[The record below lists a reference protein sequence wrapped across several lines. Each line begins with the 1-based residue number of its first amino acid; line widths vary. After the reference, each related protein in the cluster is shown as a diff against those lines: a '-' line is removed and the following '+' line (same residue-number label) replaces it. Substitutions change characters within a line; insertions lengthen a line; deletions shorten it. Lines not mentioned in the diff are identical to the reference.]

1 MKSDFDLLVFLK
13 YVVIAL
19 ALIIIIFPI
28 VSIFVNSFRLNRDII
43 VNPIPFS
50 SIEFTLRNYEI
61 IFFDPA
67 SKITK
72 GLVNSLI
79 VVPSSVLLVSIFALF
94 SGYGLLR
101 FSFHRVIKAIMLGL
115 ILLTRI
121 LPGVS
126 AAVPYFVIAKMLN
139 IYDTHLILILVYFAK
154 NLPFAIFMMMSF
166 FEEVPKE
173 VEESASID
181 GASFLN
187 LFFKVVVPLTLPG
200 LLATAIFVYIF
211 CWNEYLFAFFL
222 TQEKAITLPIAV
234 SWYIGE
240 FAIEWGELNAS
251 AVISTIP
258 VIILTLSIQKYLIRG
273 LTLGAIKG

>member
-1 MKSDFDLLVFLK
+1 
-13 YVVIAL
+13 
-19 ALIIIIFPI
+19 
-28 VSIFVNSFRLNRDII
+28 
-43 VNPIPFS
+43 
-50 SIEFTLRNYEI
+50 
-61 IFFDPA
+61 
-67 SKITK
+67 
-72 GLVNSLI
+72 
-79 VVPSSVLLVSIFALF
+79 
-94 SGYGLLR
+94 
-101 FSFHRVIKAIMLGL
+101 
-115 ILLTRI
+115 
-121 LPGVS
+121 
-126 AAVPYFVIAKMLN
+126 
-139 IYDTHLILILVYFAK
+139 
-154 NLPFAIFMMMSF
+154 MMMSF